1 MISDVA
7 LDYIQKRIMKINK
20 RDDYEKRFKKLKK
33 KVKNNKRFLL
43 VNIFDEA
50 HHGATCGHGEDSM
63 YEKFVNFW
71 NSTVGVISYSISILF
86 KISQQ

>member
-1 MISDVA
+1 MLSDIA
-7 LDYIQKRIMKINK
+7 LHYIKERIMKFNK
-20 RDDYEKRFKKLKK
+20 RDDYEKRFQKLKK
-33 KVKNNKRFLL
+33 KVKHNKKFLL

-71 NSTVGVISYSISILF
+71 NSTVSDISYSISILF
-86 KISQQ
+86 RMS

>member
-43 VNIFDEA
+43 VNIF
-50 HHGATCGHGEDSM
+50 
-63 YEKFVNFW
+63 
-71 NSTVGVISYSISILF
+71 
-86 KISQQ
+86 